1 MKLQSLITI
10 IIVSMTWM
18 SCNEIM
24 PFIPEPKPPDDIE
37 KKVLIEEFTG
47 VNCVQCP
54 AGSAEIENLI
64 SIYGDNLV
72 AISVHAGFFATP
84 NSQNEFDFRTQD
96 GDDLAS
102 YLGEPIGYPSAV
114 VDRKIFNGQTDL
126 QSSQS
131 EWAGF
136 ISSQFELK
144 PVSSLTLS
152 QNYDSANR
160 ALSFEASGIF
170 NQVPTEVVYISA
182 VMTESGIVDGQIT
195 PNGWNQNYVHKH
207 LYRGAITNF
216 DGEVLGSS
224 FSLGDGFSRSF
235 NFTIP
240 TEWNAANCELIVYLH
255 YNEDKKEILQVE
267 SVHLEE

>member
-1 MKLQSLITI
+1 MKFQSLITL
-10 IIVSMTWM
+10 IVVTITLA

-24 PFIPEPKPPDDIE
+24 PFIPEPKPPENID

-72 AISVHAGFFATP
+72 AISIHAGFFATP
-84 NSQNEFDFRTQD
+84 NNQNEFDFRTQD
-96 GDDLAS
+96 GNDLAS

-114 VDRKIFNGQTDL
+114 VDRKIFNGQSEL

-136 ISSQFELK
+136 IASQFEEQA
-144 PVSSLTLS
+144 VSSLTLS
-152 QNYDSANR
+152 QTYDSSNR
-160 ALSFEASGIF
+160 ELSFTASGIF
-170 NQVPTEVVYISA
+170 NAVPTEAVYISA

-195 PNGWNQNYVHKH
+195 PEGWKQEYVHKH
-207 LYRGAITNF
+207 LYRGAISNF

-224 FSLGDGFSRSF
+224 FSLGDGFEKSY

-240 TEWNAANCELIVYLH
+240 DEWNAANCELIVYLH
-255 YNEDKKEILQVE
+255 YNEEQKEILQVE
-267 SVHLEE
+267 SAHLEE